1 MDDRLVSVINRTRK
15 IPFMNRKLPI
25 TAVMLSVLIILSSC
39 GMTTKPSETSTASAT
54 SSAGSS
60 SAEAAI
66 TDGSTVEPVHMDH
79 TFNPHCLSQI
89 YVDKYGKD
97 FEENF
102 YRYCDAVLSGAE
114 TVKCD
119 KKEWLAK
126 FRDLSRIYLPIA
138 FRYCYSMDE
147 DITSAGNGEYKLSY
161 GLPKDEYLKKVD
173 EFKARIES
181 LIESACHEG
190 DTPFE
195 MTLALYQ
202 SEGKRLTYDEAAADS
217 ADADPASVSL
227 SPYRALMTDTGICQ
241 EIAGAYAYLLMQVG
255 VDAITCGGLTKDVSA
270 SHEWT
275 VVKIDGKYYHC
286 DLTFQL
292 NERATLRYFGMDD
305 KQREIEGD
313 WDMQYNNFGDT
324 NDIWYK
330 DLKLEDKRFE
340 PLWTITSYKI
350 DRENHKLCC
359 YDSYECTG
367 DLIVEIPLDSL

>member
-1 MDDRLVSVINRTRK
+1 MNDRLVSVINRTRK

-39 GMTTKPSETSTASAT
+39 GMTTKPSETSTTSAT

-66 TDGSTVEPVHMDH
+66 TEGSTVEPVHMDH

-97 FEENF
+97 
-102 YRYCDAVLSGAE
+102 
-114 TVKCD
+114 
-119 KKEWLAK
+119 
-126 FRDLSRIYLPIA
+126 
-138 FRYCYSMDE
+138 CYSMDE

-275 VVKIDGKYYHC
+275 VVKIEGKYYHC

-292 NERATLRYFGMDD
+292 NESATLRYFGMDD

-350 DRENHKLCC
+350 DRENNKLCC

>member
-1 MDDRLVSVINRTRK
+1 MNDRLVSVINRTRK

-39 GMTTKPSETSTASAT
+39 RMTTKPSETSTTSAT

-66 TDGSTVEPVHMDH
+66 TDGSTVEPVHLDH

-161 GLPKDEYLKKVD
+161 GLPKGEYLKKVD
-173 EFKARIES
+173 EFKARVED
-181 LIESACHEG
+181 LIERAVLADDSELEKA
-190 DTPFE
+190 
-195 MTLALYQ
+195 LALYI
-202 SEGKRLTYDEAAADS
+202 SESARIDYDY
-217 ADADPASVSL
+217 DAMGNVSFRSEEGYGI
-227 SPYRALMTDTGICQ
+227 SPYRAILTDKGICQ
-241 EIAGAYAYLLMQVG
+241 ETAGCYAYLLLQVG
-255 VDAITCGGLTKDVSA
+255 IDAITCGGITKDSSA
-270 SHEWT
+270 AHEWT
-275 VVKIDGKYYHC
+275 IVNLGGKYYHC
-286 DLTFQL
+286 DPTYQCSEKFSV
-292 NERATLRYFGMDD
+292 NYFGMTDAERE
-305 KQREIEGD
+305 KQGD
-313 WDMQYNNFGDT
+313 WDMPYNNSGT
-324 NDIWYK
+324 
-330 DLKLEDKRFE
+330 EDANYF
-340 PLWTITSYKI
+340 T
-350 DRENHKLCC
+350 
-359 YDSYECTG
+359 
-367 DLIVEIPLDSL
+367 LDV

>member
-1 MDDRLVSVINRTRK
+1 
-15 IPFMNRKLPI
+15 MNKR
-25 TAVMLSVLIILSSC
+25 LIISVGTIAALVAFTSCSRAVKPINTSNLSDATSASVSSEA
-39 GMTTKPSETSTASAT
+39 SETGTSGGAFAESST
-54 SSAGSS
+54 GSS
-60 SAEAAI
+60 SEVGETSSRAY
-66 TDGSTVEPVHMDH
+66 DH

-138 FRYCYSMDE
+138 FRYCYSMEE
-147 DITSAGNGEYKLSY
+147 DITSAGNDEYKLSY

-181 LIESACHEG
+181 LIESACQEG

-202 SEGKRLTYDEAAADS
+202 SEGKRLTYDNAAADTT
-217 ADADPASVSL
+217 DPSDL
-227 SPYRALMTDTGICQ
+227 NLCPYRALMTDTGICQ

-255 VDAITCGGLTKDVSA
+255 VDATTCGGLTKDVSE

-350 DRENHKLCC
+350 DRENNKLCC

-367 DLIVEIPLDSL
+367 DLICEIPLGQ

>member
-1 MDDRLVSVINRTRK
+1 MNDRLVSVINRTRK

-39 GMTTKPSETSTASAT
+39 GMTTKPSETSTTSAT

-66 TDGSTVEPVHMDH
+66 TEGSTVEPVHMDH

-161 GLPKDEYLKKVD
+161 GLPKDEYLKKVE
-173 EFKARIES
+173 EFKARVED
-181 LIESACHEG
+181 LIERAVLADDSELEKA
-190 DTPFE
+190 
-195 MTLALYQ
+195 LALYI
-202 SEGKRLTYDEAAADS
+202 SESARIDYDY
-217 ADADPASVSL
+217 DAMGNVSFRSEEGYGI
-227 SPYRALMTDTGICQ
+227 SPYRAIMTDKGICQ
-241 EIAGAYAYLLMQVG
+241 ETAGCYAYLLLQVG
-255 VDAITCGGLTKDVSA
+255 IDAITCSGLTKDSSA
-270 SHEWT
+270 AHEWT
-275 VVKIDGKYYHC
+275 IVSLGGKYYHC
-286 DLTFQL
+286 DPTYQCSEKFSV
-292 NERATLRYFGMDD
+292 NYFGMNDAERE
-305 KQREIEGD
+305 KQGD
-313 WDMQYNNFGDT
+313 WDMPYNNIGT
-324 NDIWYK
+324 
-330 DLKLEDKRFE
+330 EDANYF
-340 PLWTITSYKI
+340 T
-350 DRENHKLCC
+350 
-359 YDSYECTG
+359 
-367 DLIVEIPLDSL
+367 LDV

>member
-1 MDDRLVSVINRTRK
+1 MEAS
-15 IPFMNRKLPI
+15 
-25 TAVMLSVLIILSSC
+25 
-39 GMTTKPSETSTASAT
+39 GGASAESSSGSSPEAGDT
-54 SSAGSS
+54 SSRAY
-60 SAEAAI
+60 
-66 TDGSTVEPVHMDH
+66 DH

-114 TVKCD
+114 SVKCD
-119 KKEWLAK
+119 KKEWLPK

-195 MTLALYQ
+195 
-202 SEGKRLTYDEAAADS
+202 RLTYDNAAADTT
-217 ADADPASVSL
+217 DPSDSNL
-227 SPYRALMTDTGICQ
+227 CPYRALMTDTGICQ

-367 DLIVEIPLDSL
+367 DLICEIPLGQ